1 MQFDQLKR
9 RQFITLLSGTAA
21 WPLMARAQQPALPVI
36 GFLSSA
42 SPQPY
47 AHVVAAFRQGLKEV
61 GHVEGRSIA
70 IEYRWAEGQYERLP
84 LLAAELVRRQ
94 VAVIATT
101 STPAAFAAKAAT
113 TTIPIVFQIG
123 FDPVALGLVASL
135 NRPGGNLTG
144 VTNLTVEVGVK
155 QLELLHELVPTATTI
170 ALLVNPRSPALAEV
184 LSRDAQLAAGKLG
197 LQLHILHASSER
209 DFDTIFA
216 TMAQLRVGA
225 LMIGADA
232 IYINRSEQLAA
243 LAVRHAIPAAFHF
256 RQFVVAGGLMSYGG
270 SFIDAHRVAG
280 VYVGRVLK
288 GEKPADLPIEQP
300 TKFELMI
307 NLKTAKAL
315 GLEVPPTLL
324 ARADEV
330 IE

>member
-1 MQFDQLKR
+1 MR
-9 RQFITLLSGTAA
+9 RREFITLLGGGVAA
-21 WPLMARAQQPALPVI
+21 TWPFVVGAQPAMPVV

-42 SPQPY
+42 SPQSY

-61 GHVEGRSIA
+61 GHVEGQSIA

-113 TTIPIVFQIG
+113 TTIPIVFEIG

-144 VTNLTVEVGVK
+144 VTNLSVEVGVK

-170 ALLVNPRSPALAEV
+170 ALLVNPTNRTLAEV
-184 LSRDAQLAAGKLG
+184 LLRDAQLAAGKLG
-197 LQLHILHASSER
+197 LQLHVLHASTER
-209 DFDTIFA
+209 DFDTVFA
-216 TMAQLRVGA
+216 TLAQLPVRA
-225 LMIGADA
+225 LWIGTDSFF
-232 IYINRSEQLAA
+232 ISRSEQLAA
-243 LAVRHAIPAAFHF
+243 LAVRYAIPAGFYF
-256 RQFVVAGGLMSYGG
+256 REFVVAGGLMSYGG
-270 SFIDAHRVAG
+270 SFTDAHRLAG
-280 VYVGRVLK
+280 VYVGRILK
-288 GEKPADLPIEQP
+288 GEKPADLPILQP
-300 TKFELMI
+300 TKFELAI
-307 NLKTAKAL
+307 NLKAAKAL
-315 GLEVPPTLL
+315 GLTVPQTLL
-324 ARADEV
+324 ATADEV